1 VEPVGRDTSA
11 CLGFCALHIER
22 RDPQAAMLAVPAD
35 HHIADGEA
43 FRRTLRKGMENLPGA
58 TAVVFGIRP
67 ARPDTGYGY
76 VETGAAAGAA
86 EVLPVIRFVEKP
98 DARTAARYLAA
109 GNFYWNSGMFL
120 WRNATLLELFA
131 RHMPDTHRGLERIR
145 SLMNGPHAP
154 GELARVYAAL
164 PRISVDYGILEKAS
178 GLRLVP
184 AEFDW
189 DDIGNWTAL
198 ERILPAD
205 AQGNVAV
212 GPLHALEAGGCITY
226 SDAGHGGTVRRF
238 RPGGR
243 AGARPRPGLPQGK
256 GGGTEAPRGRPGSRA
271 TMTRA
276 YKIAFRRIPG
286 FSRIFLQY
294 LDLDPAAL
302 AFYQVAPAPE
312 ALFDKAREIAGRAH
326 FPARTWRRFCAGRTG
341 LSAAARERSK
351 TSKPWPSRA
360 AWPCSPDSRSAF
372 SPVRSTRSTRP

>member
-1 VEPVGRDTSA
+1 MSEVYAVIMAGGRGERFWPLSTEDLPKPFVRLLGPRTMLQETVERLQPLIPPERILISIGAVHETLARGLLPGLPPENFVVEPVGRDTSA

-35 HHIADGEA
+35 HHIHDGEA
-43 FRRTLRKGMENLPGA
+43 FRRTLRKGMESLAGA

-76 VETGAAAGAA
+76 VETGAAARAA
-86 EVLPVIRFVEKP
+86 EALPVIRFVEKP

-131 RHMPDTHRGLERIR
+131 RHMPDTYRGLERIR

-154 GELARVYAAL
+154 GELARVYGAL

-212 GPLHALEAGGCITY
+212 GPLHALEAGGCIAY
-226 SDAGHGGTVRRF
+226 SDAGTVALF
-238 RPGGR
+238 GVSDLVVVQ
-243 AGARPRPGLPQGK
+243 A
-256 GGGTEAPRGRPGSRA
+256 RGRVLVCPKEKAAELKRLVG
-271 TMTRA
+271 
-276 YKIAFRRIPG
+276 G
-286 FSRIFLQY
+286 
-294 LDLDPAAL
+294 LDP
-302 AFYQVAPAPE
+302 E
-312 ALFDKAREIAGRAH
+312 
-326 FPARTWRRFCAGRTG
+326 RR
-341 LSAAARERSK
+341 
-351 TSKPWPSRA
+351 
-360 AWPCSPDSRSAF
+360 
-372 SPVRSTRSTRP
+372 

>member
-1 VEPVGRDTSA
+1 MSDVYAVIMAGGRGERFWPLSTEDLPKPFVRLLGPRTMLQETVERLQPLIPPERILVSIGTVHESLARGQLPGLPPENFVVEPVGRDTSA

-43 FRRTLRKGMENLPGA
+43 FRRTLRKGMENLSGA

-226 SDAGHGGTVRRF
+226 SDAGTVALF
-238 RPGGR
+238 GVS
-243 AGARPRPGLPQGK
+243 GLVVVQ
-256 GGGTEAPRGRPGSRA
+256 ARGRVLVCPKEKAAELKRLVG
-271 TMTRA
+271 
-276 YKIAFRRIPG
+276 G
-286 FSRIFLQY
+286 
-294 LDLDPAAL
+294 LDP
-302 AFYQVAPAPE
+302 E
-312 ALFDKAREIAGRAH
+312 
-326 FPARTWRRFCAGRTG
+326 RR
-341 LSAAARERSK
+341 
-351 TSKPWPSRA
+351 
-360 AWPCSPDSRSAF
+360 
-372 SPVRSTRSTRP
+372 

>member
-1 VEPVGRDTSA
+1 MSDVYAVIMAGGRGERFWPLSTEDLPKPFVRLLGPRTMLQETMDRLQPLIPPECILISIGAVHEALARGQLPGLPPENFVVEPVGRDTSA

-43 FRRTLRKGMENLPGA
+43 FRRTLRKGMESLPGA

-67 ARPDTGYGY
+67 VRPDTGYGY
-76 VETGAAAGAA
+76 VEAGAAAGAA

-131 RHMPDTHRGLERIR
+131 RHMPDTYRGLERIR
-145 SLMNGPHAP
+145 SLMNGALAP

-226 SDAGHGGTVRRF
+226 SDAGTVALF
-238 RPGGR
+238 GVS
-243 AGARPRPGLPQGK
+243 GLVVVQ
-256 GGGTEAPRGRPGSRA
+256 ARGRVLVCPKEKAAELKRLVG
-271 TMTRA
+271 
-276 YKIAFRRIPG
+276 G
-286 FSRIFLQY
+286 
-294 LDLDPAAL
+294 LDP
-302 AFYQVAPAPE
+302 E
-312 ALFDKAREIAGRAH
+312 
-326 FPARTWRRFCAGRTG
+326 RR
-341 LSAAARERSK
+341 
-351 TSKPWPSRA
+351 
-360 AWPCSPDSRSAF
+360 
-372 SPVRSTRSTRP
+372 